1 MFAAI
6 ADETQT
12 QYRGQGCRLRGIPS
26 ADGPDVEDGIQGHE
40 AAMTRMGFLFLGI
53 FIAVIV
59 VAAILP

>member
-1 MFAAI
+1 MKPNPTPEDRDAAFAAFREQM
-6 ADETQT
+6 A
-12 QYRGQGCRLRGIPS
+12 R
-26 ADGPDVEDGIQGHE
+26 DVEDGIEGHE

>member
-1 MFAAI
+1 MKPKPSTEEKDAAFAAFRQQM
-6 ADETQT
+6 A
-12 QYRGQGCRLRGIPS
+12 R
-26 ADGPDVEDGIQGHE
+26 DVEDGIEGHE